1 MNNIC
6 FIADFFADQL
16 TGGGEL
22 NNEIVIKD
30 LSEKG
35 YKTQRMNSH
44 SADPKKIKAMKD
56 VFFII
61 SNFIN
66 LPEDSKNY
74 IEKNTDY
81 VIYEHDHKYLK
92 SRNPAMYE
100 YYLAPEEEII
110 NYNFYK
116 SAKAVFCQSKFH
128 CEIVRKNLKLDNIV
142 NLGGNLWLESDLEKM
157 EEHSSREKNDI
168 CSIMESMVEHKN
180 TKGSIVYCNSK
191 GYKYELIGSCS
202 YHEFLDRISKNEIFV
217 FFPLTPETLSRVVVE
232 ARMMNMKVITNNRVG
247 ATSEDWFKFKGLE
260 LINFMRQKRK
270 EIIEKVEKHINEQ

>member
-1 MNNIC
+1 MTNVC
-6 FIADFFADQL
+6 FIADFFVNQVA
-16 TGGGEL
+16 GGGEL

-30 LSEKG
+30 LSENG
-35 YKTQRMNSH
+35 YNVERMNSH
-44 SADPKKIKAMKD
+44 SAGLQKLKAMKD
-56 VFFII
+56 VFFIV

-66 LPEDSKNY
+66 LHEDSKDY

-100 YYLAPEEEII
+100 DYLAPEEEII

-142 NLGGNLWLESDLEKM
+142 NLGGNLWHESDLKKM
-157 EEHSSREKNDI
+157 EEITSREKNNS
-168 CSIMESMVEHKN
+168 CSIMESIVDHKN
-180 TKGSIVYCNSK
+180 TKGSIVYCKSK
-191 GYKYELIGSCS
+191 GYKYELIEPCD
-202 YHEFLDRISKNEIFV
+202 YHQFLDRLGKNEKLV

-232 ARMMNMKVITNNRVG
+232 ARMMNMKVTTNNRVG
-247 ATSEDWFKFKGLE
+247 ATSEEWFKLKGLE
-260 LINFMRQKRK
+260 LIDFMRQKRK
-270 EIIEKVEKHINEQ
+270 EIVQNVEEYING